1 VFLRLVQY
9 VLRGDFSLE
18 GKACFCFIVPSANL
32 TGTEPKD
39 SPANGDE
46 DRDWL
51 NSLLS
56 CPLRA
61 DSNHPRNFPSNTF
74 YVMRALGASRK
85 ARRHLFMQ
93 YVLVTVMQIM
103 YKTVN
108 ESIHPHFTR
117 YR

>member
-1 VFLRLVQY
+1 MLQCAL
-9 VLRGDFSLE
+9 
-18 GKACFCFIVPSANL
+18 IANL

-46 DRDWL
+46 DLDWP

-61 DSNHPRNFPSNTF
+61 DSNHHPRNFPSNTF
-74 YVMRALGASRK
+74 YVMCADGTSWE

-93 YVLVTVMQIM
+93 SVLITTVMQII

-108 ESIHPHFTR
+108 ESIHPYFTR